1 MLRKNRPSRFVSD
14 PGRIG
19 ADWND
24 CGHLLA
30 AEEAV
35 PGLSLIKLSKPRGR
49 SRPVYPALK
58 IKLGM
63 ESIILNTFHFELL
76 FLLSFVC

>member
-1 MLRKNRPSRFVSD
+1 MLRKNRPPRFVSH

-35 PGLSLIKLSKPRGR
+35 PGLSLLLNSLNPGAGLDLFTQRLKL
-49 SRPVYPALK
+49 
-58 IKLGM
+58 
-63 ESIILNTFHFELL
+63 N
-76 FLLSFVC
+76 